1 MKNSN
6 QINVPQA
13 REAMDKFKMA
23 AAQDVDGP
31 VTYWTAIDLSQ
42 IIKSTDGFPKSI
54 AALLLHLYKQIGV
67 DLQYKGLSQNDLS
80 KSFEAAPR
88 LAQAKEKATNYTQ
101 KTVHKTREAKFASQK
116 VYCFSFYALC
126 RPRNKQVVS
135 QPACLYFMVQFQYVK
150 SHTYKTPFH
159 HNVGAASGQEAAEV
173 HVFLDHGEYAL
184 RLDGAVDPE

>member
-88 LAQAKEKATNYTQ
+88 LAHAKEKATNYTQ
-101 KTVHKTREAKFASQK
+101 KTAHKTRGAKFASQK

-126 RPRNKQVVS
+126 RPLNKQVVS
-135 QPACLYFMVQFQYVK
+135 QPAGLYFMMQFQ
-150 SHTYKTPFH
+150 
-159 HNVGAASGQEAAEV
+159 NVIRHAHKIPLHCDIGISSGQKSAEA
-173 HVFLDHGEYAL
+173 
-184 RLDGAVDPE
+184 

>member
-67 DLQYKGLSQNDLS
+67 DLQYKPYSLCIYTKNMTFFL
-80 KSFEAAPR
+80 FCP
-88 LAQAKEKATNYTQ
+88 AKTD
-101 KTVHKTREAKFASQK
+101 S
-116 VYCFSFYALC
+116 
-126 RPRNKQVVS
+126 
-135 QPACLYFMVQFQYVK
+135 
-150 SHTYKTPFH
+150 
-159 HNVGAASGQEAAEV
+159 
-173 HVFLDHGEYAL
+173 
-184 RLDGAVDPE
+184 